1 MRRQLPSR
9 VLLLLMLALLASF
22 SSRSVVQAAD
32 ENSAPAPPA
41 QMAAAGE
48 QTGNCQTLMT
58 QIDEQNRRLSQELR
72 QIKREMAALNQNLE
86 KPGIKE
92 VMAGIGTILGL
103 FGVAAFVAA
112 RRRERKPREN

>member
-9 VLLLLMLALLASF
+9 VLLLLMLALLAS
-22 SSRSVVQAAD
+22 SSCRSVVQAAD
-32 ENSAPAPPA
+32 ENPAPNPPT

-48 QTGNCQTLMT
+48 QPGACQALLT
-58 QIDEQNRRLSQELR
+58 QIDDQNRRLSQELR

-92 VMAGIGTILGL
+92 VMAGIGYIFGL
-103 FGVAAFVAA
+103 FGVGAFVAA
-112 RRRERKPREN
+112 RRRDRKPREN

>member
-9 VLLLLMLALLASF
+9 VLPLLILALLASF

-32 ENSAPAPPA
+32 ETPAPAPPA

-48 QTGNCQTLMT
+48 QPGDCQALVAR
-58 QIDEQNRRLSQELR
+58 IDEQNRHLSQELR
-72 QIKREMAALNQNLE
+72 QIKRELAALNQNLE

-92 VMAGIGTILGL
+92 VMAGIGYILGL
-103 FGVAAFVAA
+103 FGVVAFVAA